1 MMTAMESSPT
11 TATVTRP
18 VEWIDTDA
26 SGHHHNALV
35 LRLAEAAEARAI
47 AEAGLLEVYFAA
59 APRVRHEVDYE
70 APLAFG
76 QDATCVIV
84 CEAVGRTS
92 MTWSFEVWG
101 EAHGGAPRR
110 RAARGRLVCAHVPAG
125 AERATPWPDAVR
137 AGLRPRA

>member
-1 MMTAMESSPT
+1 MTAMESSPT

-35 LRLAEAAEARAI
+35 LRLAEAAEASAI
-47 AEAGLLEVYFAA
+47 GRVGLLELYFAA

-70 APLAFG
+70 APLRFG
-76 QDATCVIV
+76 QDATCEIV
-84 CEAVGRTS
+84 LEAIGRTS

-101 EAHGGAPRR
+101 EEFADTPRR
-110 RAARGRLVCAHVPAG
+110 RAARGRLVCVHVPAG
-125 AERATPWPDAVR
+125 EDRATPWPDAVR
-137 AGLRPRA
+137 AGLRPRT